1 MFGFGAA
8 TRIYVATGAIDMRK
22 GFNGLYGIVRNRFAM
37 DPESGHLF
45 LFSNAKRDRM
55 KVLYFDGSPRPS
67 DAARA
72 SGTRGANH
80 PLHA

>member
-1 MFGFGAA
+1 
-8 TRIYVATGAIDMRK
+8 MRK

-55 KVLYFDGSPRPS
+55 KVLFFD
-67 DAARA
+67 
-72 SGTRGANH
+72 
-80 PLHA
+80 LC

>member
-8 TRIYVATGAIDMRK
+8 TRIYVVTGAIDMRK

-37 DPESGHLF
+37 GPESGHLF

-55 KVLYFDGSPRPS
+55 KVLFFD
-67 DAARA
+67 
-72 SGTRGANH
+72 
-80 PLHA
+80 LC

>member
-8 TRIYVATGAIDMRK
+8 TRIYVATGSIDMRK

-55 KVLYFDGSPRPS
+55 KVLFFDLCWL
-67 DAARA
+67 AI
-72 SGTRGANH
+72 NVKC
-80 PLHA
+80 LHFMPTNKGGIQE